1 MRIANEIL
9 MVLRADKKHSRDVS
23 LYDPIGT
30 DKEGN
35 EIHLLDVVVAD
46 EQEVADT
53 IAIRAD
59 IEKLRRVLSV
69 LPEKEFRVICLRY
82 GLFGGREHTQREV
95 AALSGISR
103 SYVSRIEK
111 SAVEHLRDA
120 MEQPE
125 KT

>member
-1 MRIANEIL
+1 MGGPQNQIGSVRRSIL
-9 MVLRADKKHSRDVS
+9 Q
-23 LYDPIGT
+23 G
-30 DKEGN
+30 EN
-35 EIHLLDVVVAD
+35 
-46 EQEVADT
+46 
-53 IAIRAD
+53 
-59 IEKLRRVLSV
+59 LRRVLSV

>member
-1 MRIANEIL
+1 
-9 MVLRADKKHSRDVS
+9 MVLRADKKHSREVS

-35 EIHLLDVVVAD
+35 EIHLLDVIVTE

-53 IAIRAD
+53 IALRTD
-59 IEKLRRVLSV
+59 IEKLRRVMKS
-69 LPEKEFRVICLRY
+69 LPEKERNVICLRY
-82 GLFGGREHTQREV
+82 GLCCGREHTQREV
-95 AALSGISR
+95 AKLSGISR

-111 SAVEHLRDA
+111 SAVEHLRMA

-125 KT
+125 